1 MGVDH
6 AERIKKQSEP
16 AVEVMAP
23 QAEESGRRRKL
34 EQADCKQ
41 DCGQNSTV
49 LTGGG
54 EIASK
59 SVSSSTSKRSNPR
72 CWMAEGTTTPE
83 PSCNC
88 EAQYRLL

>member
-1 MGVDH
+1 
-6 AERIKKQSEP
+6 
-16 AVEVMAP
+16 MAP

-54 EIASK
+54 EIAS
-59 SVSSSTSKRSNPR
+59 SRVSSSTSKRSNLR
-72 CWMAEGTTTPE
+72 CWMAEGTTTQE
-83 PSCNC
+83 PSCDYESAARNTYSGDFF
-88 EAQYRLL
+88 EGNGNESVGDV